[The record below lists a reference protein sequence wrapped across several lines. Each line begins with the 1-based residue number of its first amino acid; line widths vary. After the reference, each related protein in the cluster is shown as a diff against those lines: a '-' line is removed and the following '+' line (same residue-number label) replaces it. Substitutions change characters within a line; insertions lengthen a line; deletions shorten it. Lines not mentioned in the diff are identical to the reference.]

1 MQQTTSQLHLSRG
14 FKLTIMKRIFT
25 SIALSC
31 ILLVSCDR
39 MDPDNIYGK
48 NKEMQIIDYSGN
60 AVTKTFTSIV
70 SGGTLTIIGG
80 EGSNHRVIVEDE
92 NVLTASYSQKGT
104 ICEGSRPVNTFPA
117 NVSLTGK
124 KLGRTH
130 VYITDLDTDET
141 VKVEVEVV
149 DEYKALTILE
159 SEVEG
164 IDEGMQ
170 IAFQLGESNKY
181 QMIIQS
187 GNNYFSHEEGE
198 YDFAEY
204 HKSSV
209 DNHLM
214 LTMKCGEIE
223 TVWKITDA
231 DNNKD
236 GYEYYSDNIK
246 KGLRLGNSVMT
257 KLTPS
262 WAYPTLFLFTDV
274 SDPTRHFMTGYANN
288 TIKHTF

>member
-1 MQQTTSQLHLSRG
+1 
-14 FKLTIMKRIFT
+14 
-25 SIALSC
+25 
-31 ILLVSCDR
+31 

-48 NKEMQIIDYSGN
+48 NKEMHIIDYSGN
-60 AVTKTFTSIV
+60 AVPKTLTSIV

-80 EGSNHRVIVEDE
+80 EGSNHSVIVEDE

-117 NVSLTGK
+117 NVFLTGK

-130 VYITDLDTDET
+130 VYITDLDTGET

-187 GNNYFSHEEGE
+187 GNNYFSYEEGE

-236 GYEYYSDNIK
+236 GYEYYSYNIK
-246 KGLRLGNSVMT
+246 EGLRLGNSVMT

-262 WAYPTLFLFTDV
+262 WADPTLFLFTDV
-274 SDPTRHFMTGYANN
+274 SDPTRHFMTGYADN